1 MTSALVP
8 FAAAGLL
15 LAAELCSWL
24 LGGRRATG
32 SGAAQWIAWAAAVAA
47 VAAGALACSALVL
60 IAASPHVGRSVPITA
75 AGGLAAVALVWGL
88 GRSFRGGAR

>member
-32 SGAAQWIAWAAAVAA
+32 TGAAQWIAWAAA